1 MESNWS
7 GIEYSFA
14 SFLLENGR
22 YEEAAQI
29 VETVE
34 RRHTQNGRRF
44 NHEECGGTLLSC
56 AGILGGV
63 TVFDWSKGRY
73 AQRKA
78 LLFRP
83 PYPELTAPWFVPGAY
98 GKLSIAEKENQ
109 DRVPGRLFEPETTC
123 APHRNGK
130 SSGDGWWC
138 GCLHADV

>member
-22 YEEAAQI
+22 YKEAAQI

-44 NHEECGGTLLSC
+44 NHEEWGTLLSC
-56 AGILGGV
+56 AGILGKCY
-63 TVFDWSKGRY
+63 VFDWSKGRY

-78 LLFRP
+78 RFRP
-83 PYPELTAPWFVPGAY
+83 PCLNSPPCRGLCRGD
-98 GKLSIAEKENQ
+98 GKLSIAENKIRIECPSGSMKLKIAW
-109 DRVPGRLFEPETTC
+109 D
-123 APHRNGK
+123 PHRNGK
-130 SSGDGWWC
+130 SGGD
-138 GCLHADV
+138 D